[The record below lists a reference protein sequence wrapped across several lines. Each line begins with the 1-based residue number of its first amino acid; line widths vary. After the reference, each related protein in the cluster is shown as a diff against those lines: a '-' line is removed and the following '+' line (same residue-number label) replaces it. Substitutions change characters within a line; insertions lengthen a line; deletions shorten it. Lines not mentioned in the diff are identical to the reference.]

1 MREESIQKTDEEIA
15 KLVQSGKVDFFEILI
30 ERYEEKIKRYS
41 RKFLSDHRDIEDVV
55 QEVFLKAYK
64 NIQSFDPKKKFSS
77 WLYRIAHNE
86 LVNLLKKKSRF
97 SFIDLDVFLPYLSHD
112 EHLEEKIDR
121 QKMQKIIDQCLDK
134 LEPKYREPIILYFF
148 ENLSY
153 QEISDILEIPVSTVG
168 VRIKRAKE
176 KIKNFCQKLGY
187 KYE

>member
-1 MREESIQKTDEEIA
+1 
-15 KLVQSGKVDFFEILI
+15 
-30 ERYEEKIKRYS
+30 
-41 RKFLSDHRDIEDVV
+41 
-55 QEVFLKAYK
+55 
-64 NIQSFDPKKKFSS
+64 
-77 WLYRIAHNE
+77 
-86 LVNLLKKKSRF
+86 
-97 SFIDLDVFLPYLSHD
+97 
-112 EHLEEKIDR
+112 
-121 QKMQKIIDQCLDK
+121 MQKIIDQCLDK